1 MVGNKKYLSRV
12 EILAKL
18 DTKTEDV
25 FVPEWDAWV
34 TVRSMS
40 ASQRDRFEAGTLQR
54 NGKEFTQNLDN
65 IRARLCVLCMVDE
78 NGEQLFD
85 EADDHA
91 LGLKS
96 AAALQRVF
104 EVAQRLNGMREED
117 VNELAANFTGD
128 QNGDSPTG

>member
-1 MVGNKKYLSRV
+1 MAKRFLTKA
-12 EILAKL
+12 EILTKQDL
-18 DTKTEDV
+18 KTEDV
-25 FVPEWDAWV
+25 FIPEWDAWI

-40 ASQRDRFEAGTLQR
+40 ASQRDTFEAGTIER
-54 NGKEFTQNLDN
+54 NGKEVRTNLEN
-65 IRARLCVLCMVDE
+65 IRARLCVLCMVGED
-78 NGEQLFD
+78 GEQLFD

-117 VNELAANFTGD
+117 VNELAANFPAD
-128 QNGDSPTG
+128 QNGDSPSD

>member
-1 MVGNKKYLSRV
+1 MAKRFLTKA
-12 EILAKL
+12 EILTKQDL
-18 DTKTEDV
+18 KTEDV
-25 FVPEWDAWV
+25 FIPEWDAWI

-40 ASQRDRFEAGTLQR
+40 ASQRDKFEAGTIER
-54 NGKEFTQNLDN
+54 NGKEVRTNLEN
-65 IRARLCVLCMVDE
+65 IRARLCVLCMVGED
-78 NGEQLFD
+78 GEQLFD

-117 VNELAANFTGD
+117 VNELAANFPAD
-128 QNGDSPTG
+128 QNGDSPSD